1 MPRLLETLQ
10 NGTPVYTD
18 DGARVGEVRGVYAL
32 GDSRDVRYLLVFWTA
47 RGCEALVDADEV
59 MRLEPEGVVLLSS
72 LAVYDD
78 LPAFEAGRNP
88 LLHRL

>member
-10 NGTPVYTD
+10 NGTPVFTED
-18 DGARVGEVRGVYAL
+18 DGKVGEVRGVFASGEGRGAEL
-32 GDSRDVRYLLVFWTA
+32 LLVFWTA
-47 RGCEALVDADEV
+47 RGCEALVGAEEV
-59 MRLEPEGVVLLSS
+59 MRLDENGVMLLSS

-78 LPAFEAGRNP
+78 LPAYEPGRNP